1 MPSGDKI
8 KREIVCPRRRASCTG
23 GAGNAGERPAQDR
36 NAGIGPAYKPPSC
49 TGGRSEPY
57 GGDRHD
63 HYKNCGKRHAAHCP
77 GGHLDTNTAPQLE
90 AELKT
95 SLSGITELELD
106 FSGLEYI
113 SSAGLRVLLA
123 AQKTMSRQ
131 GKMTIRNVNET
142 IMEVFEI
149 TGFVEILTIV

>member
-1 MPSGDKI
+1 ME
-8 KREIVCPRRRASCTG
+8 EIAMTITKTAENGMLRIAL
-23 GAGNAGERPAQDR
+23 E
-36 NAGIGPAYKPPSC
+36 
-49 TGGRSEPY
+49 GR
-57 GGDRHD
+57 
-63 HYKNCGKRHAAHCP
+63 
-77 GGHLDTNTAPQLE
+77 LDTNTAPQLE
-90 AELKT
+90 TELKT
-95 SLSGITELELD
+95 SLSGISELELD

>member
-1 MPSGDKI
+1 ME
-8 KREIVCPRRRASCTG
+8 EIAMTITKTAENG
-23 GAGNAGERPAQDR
+23 TLHIALE
-36 NAGIGPAYKPPSC
+36 
-49 TGGRSEPY
+49 GR
-57 GGDRHD
+57 
-63 HYKNCGKRHAAHCP
+63 
-77 GGHLDTNTAPQLE
+77 LDTNTAPQLE